1 MMVIWKTMKPQKI
14 TVKSAGWSIDIVV
27 DPTVFVDVYVEACT
41 QAIETNFKEKN
52 LLVSPFIEASLKNGK
67 RIYIFNAYKILSNA
81 GYHTFAEN
89 LRKNVKRNMSVD
101 LKNEPIRG

>member
-1 MMVIWKTMKPQKI
+1 MKPQNI
-14 TVKSAGWSIDIVV
+14 TVKSAGWERIINV
-27 DPTVFVDVYVEACT
+27 DPTIFDDVYVEACT
-41 QAIETNFKEKN
+41 QAMETNFKEN
-52 LLVSPFIEASLKNGK
+52 NMLVAPFIEASVKNKK
-67 RIYIFNAYKILSNA
+67 RVYIFNSYKILSNA